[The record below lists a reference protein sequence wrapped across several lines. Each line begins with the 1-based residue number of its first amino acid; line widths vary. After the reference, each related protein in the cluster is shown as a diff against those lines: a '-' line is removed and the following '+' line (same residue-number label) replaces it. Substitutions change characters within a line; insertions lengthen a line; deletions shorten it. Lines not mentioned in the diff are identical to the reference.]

1 MSTGAGVGLAVFDTV
16 LGGVGIAWRSRAA
29 DDPVIAVQL
38 PEGDATAT
46 RRRLAA
52 KARRA
57 TGGAIPDADTDGELV
72 TPPPA
77 ITAAIGAITG
87 LLTGEPLDLLEV
99 GIDLSASSPFDRDVY
114 EVTRSIAPGAS
125 LTYGQVAERVGQP
138 GAAQAVGRSLG
149 ANPIPIVVP
158 CHRVLGADGRLTGFS
173 AAGGVDTKRRM
184 LLIEGC
190 PQVAPS
196 LFDEL

>member
-1 MSTGAGVGLAVFDTV
+1 MSADGEIGLTVFDTT

-29 DDPVIAVQL
+29 DDPIIAMQL
-38 PEGDATAT
+38 PEGDRGRT
-46 RRRLAA
+46 RHRLVA
-52 KARRA
+52 KAGRVS
-57 TGGAIPDADTDGELV
+57 GGPVDAVDDH
-72 TPPPA
+72 PPPA
-77 ITAAIGAITG
+77 VAAAIGAIG
-87 LLTGEPLDLLEV
+87 DLLAGGSRDLLDIE
-99 GIDLSASSPFDRDVY
+99 IDLAACSPFERQVY
-114 EVTRSIAPGAS
+114 EVTRSILPGTT

-158 CHRVLGADGRLTGFS
+158 CHRVLGADGALTGFS

-190 PQVAPS
+190 PQVAPT
-196 LFDEL
+196 LFDDL